1 VTDRHPDLFEMR
13 RLEQLSNTI
22 FGVAMTLLAYD
33 LPRNAQLN
41 NAPGWADLYHLYAPR
56 LIALVLSF
64 VIAGIFWFSHHRRL
78 ARQPE
83 ASRGVVFI
91 NLIFLLSIVLLPASN
106 GLYGNYGQS
115 SAVAMLYALHLT
127 LIAALNAWLWW
138 LVSRDRRLHH
148 ELAGAVFP
156 LLVFLPGIALAGLA
170 PRYAPYFWLLAFG
183 GLVVRRFF
191 TGKAAEG

>member
-1 VTDRHPDLFEMR
+1 M
-13 RLEQLSNTI
+13 
-22 FGVAMTLLAYD
+22 
-33 LPRNAQLN
+33 
-41 NAPGWADLYHLYAPR
+41 
-56 LIALVLSF
+56 
-64 VIAGIFWFSHHRRL
+64 
-78 ARQPE
+78 
-83 ASRGVVFI
+83 VFI
-91 NLIFLLSIVLLPASN
+91 NLIFLLSIVLLPAGN

-138 LVSRDRRLHH
+138 LVAPDRRLHH

-170 PRYAPYFWLLAFG
+170 PRYAPYFWFLAFG

-191 TGKAAEG
+191 SAKAAD